1 MLWQAVKY
9 DVSKN
14 ISALVHPEL
23 SELKTETETA
33 THFNNINPL
42 DLLMRWINYHL
53 EQANSSRRIT
63 NYTSDLKDGVIY
75 YTLLHHL
82 NPNDFPAKLF
92 DTPKDRLEYII
103 SAMKIVGLSMNI
115 YPEDIIK
122 GVISFLLFIFIVF
135 FNIIIRNSKYII
147 LHNDF

>member
-1 MLWQAVKY
+1 MKQPKLVLAILWQAVKY

-14 ISALVHPEL
+14 ITPTVHPEL
-23 SELKTETETA
+23 NELKSESESA

-42 DLLMRWINYHL
+42 DLLLRWINYHL

-82 NPNDFPAKLF
+82 NPLDFPALLF

-103 SAMKIVGLSMNI
+103 KSMKKVGLSMNI
-115 YPEDIIK
+115 YPEDILK
-122 GVISFLLFIFIVF
+122 GVISFYILIINISLILF
-135 FNIIIRNSKYII
+135 
-147 LHNDF
+147 